1 MIKRLL
7 EKTEKF
13 FEKGGKLEVFFPVYD
28 MLVTMAFVSPERTK
42 SGAHIRDYY
51 DIKRLMISVIFAG
64 LPAFFFGIYNT
75 GYQYFVSQGIN
86 AGFIDIMIEGAW
98 LVIPILVVAYGVG
111 GFWEVIF
118 AMIRK
123 HEVNEGLLVTG
134 FLIPLI
140 VPPTIPLWQV
150 AVATSF
156 GVIVGKEVFG
166 GTGMNVF
173 NPALVARA
181 FLFFA
186 YPAAISGDSV
196 WVATGSKVVDTFSG
210 ATPLAVASLKNTTP
224 VVEALADR
232 GYGFTDMFIGLIP
245 GSIGETSTLLILLG
259 AMFLIVNGVASWRII
274 VSVFTGGI
282 VMALVL
288 NAFAPTP
295 ESKLAL
301 PPHYHLVM
309 GGFAFGAVFMATD
322 PVSSSATMAG
332 QYVYGFMIGLLAVLV
347 RVLNPAYP
355 EGMMLAILFM
365 NAFAPLIDNI
375 VVWNNI
381 RRRKQ
386 RATE

>member
-7 EKTEKF
+7 EKTEKLF
-13 FEKGGKLEVFFPVYD
+13 KKGGKLEIFFPVYD
-28 MLVTMAFVSPERTK
+28 MLATMTFVSPERTK

-51 DIKRLMISVIFAG
+51 DIKRLMISVIFAC
-64 LPAFFFGIYNT
+64 LPAFFFGIYNA
-75 GYQYFVSQGIN
+75 GYQHYISQGIN

-118 AMIRK
+118 AMVRK

-210 ATPLAVASLKNTTP
+210 ATPLAVASLKSSTP
-224 VVEALADR
+224 VVEALADK
-232 GYGFTDMFIGLIP
+232 GYGFLDMFIGLIP

-259 AMFLIVNGVASWRII
+259 AVFLIVNGVASWRII
-274 VSVFTGGI
+274 ISVFTGGI

-295 ESKLAL
+295 ESMLAL

-322 PVSSSATMAG
+322 PVSSSATTSG